1 MKAKINYKSRKTI
14 IIIAIAVILVIAA
27 IAGTVAFI
35 KGNNNAAAA
44 MPEDEQTTIGDA
56 QNNNGGDAN
65 QNDGNPSENPSDNP
79 QTELPA
85 VDANNDGTTTA
96 GNDGTVTGN
105 NGTTGTTNG
114 GTTTNG
120 NGTGTTT
127 GTTTGTAGTGATV
140 PNQDYTQTTTVITEN
155 PWETKTIGWSPL
167 SISAYT
173 AAANLGI
180 NKPDLATEKLAYV
193 QGDSLDKLPENTA
206 IQKGEVITYVIKVT
220 NKGNLNATSIRT
232 IDTVPAGTELVD
244 GSITANGTES
254 NGKITWKTDIE
265 AGKTVELSFQVKV
278 VADSIDIIENTAKVN
293 GTETPTT
300 QNPIITSAKQ
310 ASVLENGDLV
320 DRDAKVG
327 ETIRYTITA
336 INKSEVDGTTI
347 ITDKAP
353 EGTTYVKKSA
363 SEGAVVADDGTI
375 TWKKV
380 TVPAGKEATVS
391 FDVTVNQDTK
401 TSVTN
406 IAVVGDTETPETET
420 KVANITGT
428 KSVDK
433 TTAKVGDTLTYT
445 ITLKNSGN
453 ADGKVTVTDEI
464 PAGTTLVADSITGD
478 GVAANGTITWEDVV
492 VTTEEPTEISFKVT
506 INSETITSV
515 RNTAIVDGNKPTNPT
530 ETTVANI
537 TGTKSVDKTTAK
549 VGDTLTYT
557 ITLTNNGNADGKV
570 TVTDVIPAGTRIKNE
585 NTTGYDKATNTMT
598 WTDVEVKANGGT
610 ATLTLEVVIENST
623 TTTVKNVAKIDDT
636 EIPDKP
642 ETKVANITGTKSVDK
657 TTAKVGDTLT
667 YTITLKNSG
676 NADGKVTVT
685 DEIPAG
691 TRIADATVEG
701 YDAETNTMT
710 WSNVE
715 VKANGGTATL
725 TLEVVIKDDTTTTVK
740 NVAKIDDKEIPETPE
755 TKVANITTEKESVGT
770 HADGTPVTDENL
782 LHELDTITYRLTATN
797 SGNVTGTVTISDEI
811 PVGTTLDKEVGVRL
825 TGDQKIY
832 SEEEL
837 KQGIPV
843 TLQAGEAKTVTFTVR
858 INVFKLGDKNV
869 TEENGRTIR
878 TIDNLVATQDGA
890 TITPG
895 TSDKVEKEY
904 VSVNVEKNFVD
915 ITNNADKTKPSS
927 INVGLFVGGNKIDT
941 KSLDANWKASF
952 TKLDKYNS
960 SNQLI
965 TYSVKELNSEGN
977 PVNEGEMFD
986 QYYQASYS
994 KSTNGDTIITN
1005 TLKYE
1010 NVKTSVTAEKIWNDG
1025 TAKSREDSDTVTL
1038 KLYADGVACKNADG
1052 SAVTGVASNPDWK
1065 VEFKNLQK
1073 YKTDGTPIKYTIK
1086 ELNQNGNVVENNA
1099 MYDAHYKA
1107 SYSADGLK
1115 VTNTIDY
1122 STFKTS
1128 ITVNKTWL
1136 EPAEVTTHSDVNL
1149 SLYQNDGTEA
1159 FRTGTISNG
1168 KTSYVFTDL
1177 PIYDNTGNLYKYYV
1191 KEDKVE
1197 GYKEVAKQEV
1207 TGNSITIQNVIE
1219 QEYILISGTKTWE
1232 DAKEAHDP
1240 VTIQLFKNA
1249 ETTPTTTT
1257 PTDVDG
1263 NYIFKSLAKY
1273 KVDANGNYEVDA
1285 NGKVILNEYKVTEV
1299 PVDSYVTS
1307 PANGYSQITST
1318 ITDCNFTNTMPSIEV
1333 TKNVTKIY
1341 DKDGVETQRTK
1352 VQAGDIIEY
1361 TITVTNTGKI
1371 DLTDVTVTDDMRVNV
1386 SKNSTGTQK
1395 NIYLTKDNAQAGTNP
1410 TSTVISAITLT
1421 AAGTQNSTITR
1432 TVYYKVEAADVADAT
1447 LKLTNVAKAT
1457 GNYEDSNGNKKT
1469 VEDYSIEN
1477 IENATTEI
1485 VANSEMNV
1493 TKTEKAERKDANG
1506 EYTINLGANDKLL
1519 PGDKITYTITVTNT
1533 GNTDLTNVVVTDT
1546 MIITK
1551 NGKTAT
1557 RIPTFNETEGV
1568 TISNNGTATTLTI
1581 AELPLSN
1588 KKITITATYIVTTA
1602 DMSDTENK
1610 ISNGVTG
1617 VSNETINN
1625 PVTPDPVEEKTA
1637 IEYANIT
1644 VNKVWDDNG
1653 NEPINSTDEKGPRP
1667 QTITIVLNGKYADD
1681 TTATTIERTFTK
1693 PSNVIN
1699 NTWTTSFNDLPK
1711 YGEKGEITY
1720 TVDEKE
1726 VPDWYVK
1733 SSVDTTTNTIT
1744 NSIPRLNVTKEV
1756 YSLNGTPI
1764 TPETGK
1770 EATASVK
1777 SGDVIGYKIT
1787 VINTGNI
1794 ALNNVTVTDVMT
1806 NGKTVYKEY
1815 NKETGKLSAPIS
1827 NNIVASGE
1835 QIAVNSSKEFIVYYK
1850 VDDADV
1856 KYVKD
1861 ADGKDITIDN
1871 TATATESY
1879 KDGKGNDRVIESI
1892 DEASVGI
1899 AYSESITIK
1908 KEQKINGVE
1917 LDSTGKKLN
1926 GEQVSVTPN
1935 TKIEYTI
1942 TVANTGNTVQENV
1955 VVTDIMTIN
1964 GNARTFTITSV
1975 RVEGKDRTYT
1985 TENGTIS
1992 IGDLAVGEEAIIT
2005 ATYTVQETT
2014 DMAIDSQNIINHV
2027 SVVSDSNNDS
2037 NNPIEDE
2044 VKVPTEAWAP
2054 IITVSKSGKLANGKD
2069 ANGNAAEYGSTI
2081 TYTLKAEN
2089 DGNATGTQILKDSD
2103 LENLLKSKKVS
2114 NVENIVV
2121 NNFDNAGKSI
2131 KDESKKVSDII
2142 SGITVNVPAGKTA
2155 SVTFTVTVTACPDSD
2170 NPISN
2175 SVEGGTTPVVTPVVK
2190 TIKAKSNTGK
2200 ISGANYVLIIDT
2212 SSSMTSNYV
2221 NKEKKITRFEA
2232 AKEAISD
2239 LAKFLFAEDSET
2251 TSKISIVQFNR
2262 KEDTKIV
2269 SVGEKIVFGVEDYN
2283 NGNITQ
2289 LIGNIT
2295 TNSGTNIEAGLRKAG
2310 DLLYDDTT
2318 GIHKQGLT
2326 TNNKDVLILLS
2337 DGSPYQGELE
2347 PYKLGKIARKQLNRK
2362 GEGITNDIYSIAF
2375 GSSESK
2381 DTLQAISPSKVYLSS
2396 NKEELFAT
2404 FKDIVYE
2411 AGDSTPVTLTKAS
2424 QVIYTGNKEIAG
2436 DKEITITYD
2445 GLETP
2450 LTYTFTASGTS
2461 EDGVLTYAVEEGT
2474 YTLTFNLTDAL
2485 LDKENILIT
2494 YYVK

>member
-79 QTELPA
+79 QIELPA

-120 NGTGTTT
+120 NGTGTTA

-180 NKPDLATEKLAYV
+180 NKPELSTEKLAYV
-193 QGDSLDKLPENTA
+193 QGDSLTEAPVHTA

-220 NKGNLNATSIRT
+220 NKGNLDATSIRT
-232 IDTVPAGTELVD
+232 IDTVPEGTELVE

-254 NGKITWKTDIE
+254 NGKITWKTDIK
-265 AGKTVELSFQVKV
+265 AGKPVELSFQVKV
-278 VADSIDIIENTAKVN
+278 VADSITIIENTAKVN

-300 QNPIITSAKQ
+300 QNPVITSDKQ
-310 ASVLENGDLV
+310 ASVVIVKGVEEALE

-347 ITDKAP
+347 ITDKVP
-353 EGTTYVKKSA
+353 TGTTYVADSA

-375 TWKKV
+375 TWEKV
-380 TVPAGKEATVS
+380 TVPAGKEITVS
-391 FDVTVNQDTK
+391 FDVKVNQDTK

-406 IAVVGDTETPETET
+406 VAIVGDTETPETET

-445 ITLKNSGN
+445 I
-453 ADGKVTVTDEI
+453 A
-464 PAGTTLVADSITGD
+464 
-478 GVAANGTITWEDVV
+478 
-492 VTTEEPTEISFKVT
+492 
-506 INSETITSV
+506 
-515 RNTAIVDGNKPTNPT
+515 
-530 ETTVANI
+530 
-537 TGTKSVDKTTAK
+537 
-549 VGDTLTYT
+549 LT
-557 ITLTNNGNADGKV
+557 
-570 TVTDVIPAGTRIKNE
+570 
-585 NTTGYDKATNTMT
+585 
-598 WTDVEVKANGGT
+598 
-610 ATLTLEVVIENST
+610 
-623 TTTVKNVAKIDDT
+623 
-636 EIPDKP
+636 
-642 ETKVANITGTKSVDK
+642 
-657 TTAKVGDTLT
+657 
-667 YTITLKNSG
+667 NSG

-710 WSNVE
+710 WTDVE

-740 NVAKIDDKEIPETPE
+740 NVAKIDDTEIPDKPE

-797 SGNVTGTVTISDEI
+797 SGNGTGTVTISDKI
-811 PVGTTLDKEVGVRL
+811 PEGTTLVGDVTV
-825 TGDQKIY
+825 TGDTTKYDETQ
-832 SEEEL
+832 L
-837 KQGIPV
+837 KNGIAV
-843 TLQAGEAKTVTFTVR
+843 EVKQSEAKTVTFTVR
-858 INVFKLGDKNV
+858 INVFKLGEKNV
-869 TEENGRTIR
+869 TEENGKTIR
-878 TIDNLVATQDGA
+878 TIDNLVATQDGE

-904 VSVNVEKNFVD
+904 TSVKVTKSWND
-915 ITNNADKTKPSS
+915 ANNADKTKPSS

-941 KSLDANWKASF
+941 KSLDANWEASF

-994 KSTNGDTIITN
+994 KSTSGNTTTVTITN

-1010 NVKTSVTAEKIWNDG
+1010 NVKTSVIAEKIWNDG

-1038 KLYADGVACKNADG
+1038 KLYEDGVACKNANG
-1052 SAVTGVASNPDWK
+1052 APVTGVASENSKWK
-1065 VEFKNLQK
+1065 VEFKDLQK

-1136 EPAEVTTHSDVNL
+1136 EPAEVTTHSDVKL

-1263 NYIFKSLAKY
+1263 NYIFQSLAKY

-1318 ITDCNFTNTMPSIEV
+1318 KTDCNFTNTMPSIEV

-1352 VQAGDIIEY
+1352 VQEGDIIEY

-1386 SKNSTGTQK
+1386 SENSTGTQK
-1395 NIYLTKDNAQAGTNP
+1395 NIYLTKANAQAGTNP

-1469 VEDYSIEN
+1469 VEDYSSEN

-1557 RIPTFNETEGV
+1557 RIPTFNEKEGV

-1588 KKITITATYIVTTA
+1588 KEITITATYIVTTA

-1617 VSNETINN
+1617 VSSETINN
-1625 PVTPDPVEEKTA
+1625 PVTPDPVEETTA

-1653 NEPINSTDEKGPRP
+1653 NEPINSTDEKGSRP
-1667 QTITIVLNGKYADD
+1667 QEITIVFNGKYADG
-1681 TTATTIERTFTK
+1681 TTATTIEKTFTK
-1693 PSNVIN
+1693 PSNVTN

-1720 TVDEKE
+1720 TVDENV

-1787 VINTGNI
+1787 VTNTGNI

-1955 VVTDIMTIN
+1955 VVTDIMNNTPN
-1964 GNARTFTITSV
+1964 GNSRNVTIKSVKVNGVNRDYTFA
-1975 RVEGKDRTYT
+1975 
-1985 TENGTIS
+1985 NGVLTL
-1992 IGDLAVGEEAIIT
+1992 GGNLDVDETAIIT
-2005 ATYTVQETT
+2005 AEYTVGTA
-2014 DMAIDSQNIINHV
+2014 DMTASVGKIQNKV
-2027 SVVSDSNNDS
+2027 SVTTETNPKDPT
-2037 NNPIEDE
+2037 NPIEDE
-2044 VKVPTEAWAP
+2044 VEVPTEAWAP
-2054 IITVSKSGKLANGKD
+2054 NITVLKSGKLADGTD
-2069 ANGNAAEYGSTI
+2069 ANGNDAEYGSTI
-2081 TYTLKAEN
+2081 TYTLTAIN
-2089 DGNATGTQILKDSD
+2089 SGNAPGTAVLKDAD
-2103 LENLLKSKKVS
+2103 LSKLLEDGKLS
-2114 NVENIVV
+2114 NVREIVV
-2121 NNFDNAGKSI
+2121 NDVDANGNPRTITD
-2131 KDESKKVSDII
+2131 KKVTDII
-2142 SGITVNVPAGKTA
+2142 SGITVNVPAKEGETDGTA
-2155 SVTFTVTVTACPDSD
+2155 SVSFKVTVTACPDSD

-2221 NKEKKITRFEA
+2221 DKKNETTRFKA

-2239 LAKFLFAEDSET
+2239 LATFLFAKDSET
-2251 TSKISIVQFNR
+2251 TSKISIVQFN
-2262 KEDTKIV
+2262 EDAKIV

-2289 LIGNIT
+2289 LINNNIT
-2295 TNSGTNIEAGLRKAG
+2295 THRGTNIEAGLKKAG
-2310 DLLYDDTT
+2310 DLLYDNKT

-2326 TNNKDVLILLS
+2326 TNSKDVLILLS

-2375 GSSESK
+2375 GTSESK
-2381 DTLQAISPSKVYLSS
+2381 DTLQAISPNKVYLSS
-2396 NKEELFAT
+2396 NKEDLFKT

-2424 QVIYTGNKEIAG
+2424 QVIYTGNKEIAD

-2445 GLETP
+2445 GLKAP
-2450 LTYTFTASGTS
+2450 LTYKFTAPGTS
-2461 EDGVLTYAVEEGT
+2461 EDGVLTYAVKDGT
-2474 YTLTFNLTDAL
+2474 YTLTFNLTAAL

>member
-1 MKAKINYKSRKTI
+1 MKARINYKSRKTI
-14 IIIAIAVILVIAA
+14 IITCVIAVLLIAA
-27 IAGTVAFI
+27 VTGTVAFI

-44 MPEDEQTTIGDA
+44 MPEDNEQVNLNNGNSNNGDTPQENDN
-56 QNNNGGDAN
+56 QNNGENVEPNLNGDQNNGTTNNGANNSNTTN
-65 QNDGNPSENPSDNP
+65 QN
-79 QTELPA
+79 T
-85 VDANNDGTTTA
+85 NNGTTTA
-96 GNDGTVTGN
+96 
-105 NGTTGTTNG
+105 
-114 GTTTNG
+114 
-120 NGTGTTT
+120 GTTT
-127 GTTTGTAGTGATV
+127 GTTTTGNNGANV
-140 PNQDYTQTTTVITEN
+140 PNQDYTQTTVIPGRDNVLVEQN
-155 PWETKTIGWSPL
+155 TKIGWSP
-167 SISAYT
+167 ISVAAYIAT
-173 AAANLGI
+173 ANLNI
-180 NKPDLATEKLAYV
+180 HKPNLELQKYAYLD
-193 QGDSLDKLPENTA
+193 GDSLEKLPINTA
-206 IQKGEVITYVIKVT
+206 VQKGETITYVIKIT
-220 NKGNLNATSIRT
+220 NKGNEDANGIRT
-232 IDTVPAGTELVD
+232 IDSIPEGTELA
-244 GSITANGTES
+244 SISEGGELNS
-254 NGKITWKTDIE
+254 DGKIIWKSDIK
-265 AGKTVELSFQVKV
+265 AGETVIVSFKV
-278 VADSIDIIENTAKVN
+278 IVTADSIDLINNIAKVN
-293 GTETPTT
+293 GEETPETKT
-300 QNPIITSAKQ
+300 PVITANKTAQ
-310 ASVLENGDLV
+310 IVTIVDKEEVLEN
-320 DRDAKVG
+320 RDAKVG

-336 INKSEVDGTTI
+336 KNTSEVAGTTVI
-347 ITDKAP
+347 KDSIP
-353 EGTTYVKKSA
+353 EGTTFV
-363 SEGAVVADDGTI
+363 DG
-375 TWKKV
+375 
-380 TVPAGKEATVS
+380 
-391 FDVTVNQDTK
+391 
-401 TSVTN
+401 
-406 IAVVGDTETPETET
+406 
-420 KVANITGT
+420 
-428 KSVDK
+428 
-433 TTAKVGDTLTYT
+433 
-445 ITLKNSGN
+445 
-453 ADGKVTVTDEI
+453 
-464 PAGTTLVADSITGD
+464 SITENGNFD
-478 GVAANGTITWEDVV
+478 KENGTITWNNVV
-492 VTTEEPTEISFKVT
+492 VPAKGEASVSFDV
-506 INSETITSV
+506 
-515 RNTAIVDGNKPTNPT
+515 IVN
-530 ETTVANI
+530 E
-537 TGTKSVDKTTAK
+537 KTTA
-549 VGDTLTYT
+549 G
-557 ITLTNNGNADGKV
+557 
-570 TVTDVIPAGTRIKNE
+570 
-585 NTTGYDKATNTMT
+585 
-598 WTDVEVKANGGT
+598 EVVKSVSNT
-610 ATLTLEVVIENST
+610 ATVGNTPTEEV
-623 TTTVKNVAKIDDT
+623 
-636 EIPDKP
+636 
-642 ETKVANITGTKSVDK
+642 
-657 TTAKVGDTLT
+657 
-667 YTITLKNSG
+667 
-676 NADGKVTVT
+676 
-685 DEIPAG
+685 
-691 TRIADATVEG
+691 
-701 YDAETNTMT
+701 
-710 WSNVE
+710 
-715 VKANGGTATL
+715 
-725 TLEVVIKDDTTTTVK
+725 
-740 NVAKIDDKEIPETPE
+740 E

-782 LHELDTITYRLTATN
+782 LHELDTITYRLIATN
-797 SGNVTGTVTISDEI
+797 YGNGTGTVTISDKI
-811 PVGTTLDKEVGVRL
+811 PEGTTLVGDVTV
-825 TGDQKIY
+825 TGDTTKYDETQ
-832 SEEEL
+832 L
-837 KQGIPV
+837 KNGIAV
-843 TLQAGEAKTVTFTVR
+843 EVKQSEAKTVTFTVR

-869 TEENGRTIR
+869 TEENGKTIR

-941 KSLDANWKASF
+941 KSLDANWEASF

-1136 EPAEVTTHSDVNL
+1136 EPAEVTTHSDVKL

-1263 NYIFKSLAKY
+1263 NYIFQSLAKY

-1318 ITDCNFTNTMPSIEV
+1318 RTDYNFTNTMPSIEV

-1386 SKNSTGTQK
+1386 SENSTGTQK

-1421 AAGTQNSTITR
+1421 AAGTQNSTITK

-1469 VEDYSIEN
+1469 VEDYSSEN

-1588 KKITITATYIVTTA
+1588 KEITITATYIVTTA

-1617 VSNETINN
+1617 VSSETINN
-1625 PVTPDPVEEKTA
+1625 PVTPDPVEETTA

-1653 NEPINSTDEKGPRP
+1653 NEPINSTDEKGSRP
-1667 QTITIVLNGKYADD
+1667 QEITIVFNGKYADG
-1681 TTATTIERTFTK
+1681 TTATTIEKTFTK
-1693 PSNVIN
+1693 PSNVTN

-1720 TVDEKE
+1720 TVDENV

-1787 VINTGNI
+1787 VTNTGNI
-1794 ALNNVTVTDVMT
+1794 ALNNVTVTDVMK

-1955 VVTDIMTIN
+1955 VVTDIMNNTPNGSSRNVTIKSVKLN
-1964 GNARTFTITSV
+1964 GVNRDYTFA
-1975 RVEGKDRTYT
+1975 
-1985 TENGTIS
+1985 NGVLTLD
-1992 IGDLAVGEEAIIT
+1992 GNLDVDETAIIT
-2005 ATYTVQETT
+2005 AEYTVGTA
-2014 DMAIDSQNIINHV
+2014 DMTASVGKIQNKV
-2027 SVVSDSNNDS
+2027 SVTTETNPKDPT
-2037 NNPIEDE
+2037 NPIEDVVE
-2044 VKVPTEAWAP
+2044 VPTEAWAP

-2081 TYTLKAEN
+2081 TYTLTAIN
-2089 DGNATGTQILKDSD
+2089 SGNAPGTQILKDSD
-2103 LENLLKSKKVS
+2103 LENLLNSKKVS

-2121 NNFDNAGKSI
+2121 NNFDNAGNPI
-2131 KDESKKVSDII
+2131 KDENKTVSDII

-2170 NPISN
+2170 NPIRN
-2175 SVEGGTTPVVTPVVK
+2175 SVEGGTTRVVTPVVK

-2221 NKEKKITRFEA
+2221 DKENKITRFEA
-2232 AKEAISD
+2232 AKKAISN
-2239 LAKFLFAEDSET
+2239 LATFLFAEDSET

-2269 SVGEKIVFGVEDYN
+2269 SVRDQIVFGVEDYKNGYITELIN
-2283 NGNITQ
+2283 NIA
-2289 LIGNIT
+2289 
-2295 TNSGTNIEAGLRKAG
+2295 TNSGTNIEAGLKKAG

-2337 DGSPYQGELE
+2337 DGEPYQGEVK
-2347 PYKLGKIARKQLNRK
+2347 PNKLGKIAIKQLNRK

-2381 DTLQAISPSKVYLSS
+2381 ATLQAISPNKVYLSS
-2396 NKEELFAT
+2396 NKEDLFAT
-2404 FKDIVYE
+2404 FKNIVYE
-2411 AGDSTPVTLTKAS
+2411 AGDATPVTFTKAS
-2424 QVIYTGNKEIAG
+2424 QVIYTGNKEIAS

-2461 EDGVLTYAVEEGT
+2461 KDGVLTYAVEEGT
-2474 YTLTFNLTDAL
+2474 YTLTFNLTAAL

>member
-1 MKAKINYKSRKTI
+1 
-14 IIIAIAVILVIAA
+14 
-27 IAGTVAFI
+27 
-35 KGNNNAAAA
+35 
-44 MPEDEQTTIGDA
+44 
-56 QNNNGGDAN
+56 
-65 QNDGNPSENPSDNP
+65 
-79 QTELPA
+79 
-85 VDANNDGTTTA
+85 
-96 GNDGTVTGN
+96 
-105 NGTTGTTNG
+105 
-114 GTTTNG
+114 
-120 NGTGTTT
+120 
-127 GTTTGTAGTGATV
+127 
-140 PNQDYTQTTTVITEN
+140 
-155 PWETKTIGWSPL
+155 
-167 SISAYT
+167 
-173 AAANLGI
+173 
-180 NKPDLATEKLAYV
+180 
-193 QGDSLDKLPENTA
+193 
-206 IQKGEVITYVIKVT
+206 
-220 NKGNLNATSIRT
+220 
-232 IDTVPAGTELVD
+232 
-244 GSITANGTES
+244 
-254 NGKITWKTDIE
+254 
-265 AGKTVELSFQVKV
+265 
-278 VADSIDIIENTAKVN
+278 
-293 GTETPTT
+293 
-300 QNPIITSAKQ
+300 
-310 ASVLENGDLV
+310 
-320 DRDAKVG
+320 
-327 ETIRYTITA
+327 
-336 INKSEVDGTTI
+336 
-347 ITDKAP
+347 
-353 EGTTYVKKSA
+353 
-363 SEGAVVADDGTI
+363 
-375 TWKKV
+375 
-380 TVPAGKEATVS
+380 
-391 FDVTVNQDTK
+391 
-401 TSVTN
+401 
-406 IAVVGDTETPETET
+406 
-420 KVANITGT
+420 
-428 KSVDK
+428 
-433 TTAKVGDTLTYT
+433 
-445 ITLKNSGN
+445 
-453 ADGKVTVTDEI
+453 
-464 PAGTTLVADSITGD
+464 
-478 GVAANGTITWEDVV
+478 
-492 VTTEEPTEISFKVT
+492 
-506 INSETITSV
+506 
-515 RNTAIVDGNKPTNPT
+515 
-530 ETTVANI
+530 
-537 TGTKSVDKTTAK
+537 
-549 VGDTLTYT
+549 
-557 ITLTNNGNADGKV
+557 
-570 TVTDVIPAGTRIKNE
+570 
-585 NTTGYDKATNTMT
+585 MT
-598 WTDVEVKANGGT
+598 WTDVEVKANGET

-642 ETKVANITGTKSVDK
+642 ETKVANIT
-657 TTAKVGDTLT
+657 
-667 YTITLKNSG
+667 
-676 NADGKVTVT
+676 
-685 DEIPAG
+685 
-691 TRIADATVEG
+691 
-701 YDAETNTMT
+701 
-710 WSNVE
+710 
-715 VKANGGTATL
+715 
-725 TLEVVIKDDTTTTVK
+725 
-740 NVAKIDDKEIPETPE
+740 
-755 TKVANITTEKESVGT
+755 TEKESVGT
-770 HADGTPVTDENL
+770 HADGTPVTDENP

-797 SGNVTGTVTISDEI
+797 NGNGTGTVTISDKI
-811 PVGTTLDKEVGVRL
+811 PEGTTLVGDVTV
-825 TGDQKIY
+825 TGDTTKYDETQ
-832 SEEEL
+832 L
-837 KQGIPV
+837 KNGIAV
-843 TLQAGEAKTVTFTVR
+843 EVKQSEAKTVTFTVR

-994 KSTNGDTIITN
+994 KSTSGNTTTVTITN

-1010 NVKTSVTAEKIWNDG
+1010 NVKTSVIAEKIWNDG

-1038 KLYADGVACKNADG
+1038 KLYEDGVACKNANG
-1052 SAVTGVASNPDWK
+1052 APVTGVASENSKWK
-1065 VEFKNLQK
+1065 VEFKDLQK

-1136 EPAEVTTHSDVNL
+1136 EPAEVTTHSDVKL

-1177 PIYDNTGNLYKYYV
+1177 PMYDSNGNLYKYYV
-1191 KEDKVE
+1191 KEDKVA

-1207 TGNSITIQNVIE
+1207 TGTSITIQNVIE
-1219 QEYILISGTKTWE
+1219 QEYISISGTKTWE
-1232 DAKEAHDP
+1232 DTMEAHDP

-1263 NYIFKSLAKY
+1263 NYIFQSLAKY

-1341 DKDGVETQRTK
+1341 DKDGVKTQRTK

-1386 SKNSTGTQK
+1386 SENSTGTQK

-1469 VEDYSIEN
+1469 VEDYSSEN

-1588 KKITITATYIVTTA
+1588 KEITITATYIVTTA

-1617 VSNETINN
+1617 VSSETINN
-1625 PVTPDPVEEKTA
+1625 PVTPYPVEETTA

-1653 NEPINSTDEKGPRP
+1653 NEPINSTDEKGSRP
-1667 QTITIVLNGKYADD
+1667 QEITIVFNGKYADG
-1681 TTATTIERTFTK
+1681 TTATTIEKTFTK
-1693 PSNVIN
+1693 PSNVTN

-1720 TVDEKE
+1720 TVDENV

-1787 VINTGNI
+1787 VTNTGNI

-1815 NKETGKLSAPIS
+1815 NKEKGKLSAPIS

-1975 RVEGKDRTYT
+1975 KVEGKDRTYT

-2005 ATYTVQETT
+2005 ATYIVQETT
-2014 DMAIDSQNIINHV
+2014 DMAIESQDIINHV

-2054 IITVSKSGKLANGKD
+2054 NITVLKSGKLADGTD
-2069 ANGNAAEYGSTI
+2069 ANRNDAEYGSTI
-2081 TYTLKAEN
+2081 TYTLTAIN
-2089 DGNATGTQILKDSD
+2089 SGNAQGTAVLKDAD
-2103 LENLLKSKKVS
+2103 LSKLLEDGKLS
-2114 NVENIVV
+2114 NVREIVV
-2121 NNFDNAGKSI
+2121 NDVNANGKPRTI
-2131 KDESKKVSDII
+2131 TITDKKYTDII
-2142 SGITVNVPAGKTA
+2142 SGITVNVPAKEGETDGTA
-2155 SVTFTVTVTACPDSD
+2155 SVSFKVTVTACPDSD

-2221 NKEKKITRFEA
+2221 DKENEITRFDA

-2239 LAKFLFAEDSET
+2239 LATFLFAKDSET
-2251 TSKISIVQFNR
+2251 TSKISIVQFN
-2262 KEDTKIV
+2262 KDAKIV
-2269 SVGEKIVFGVEDYN
+2269 SVGSKIVFGVEDYN
-2283 NGNITQ
+2283 NSNITQ
-2289 LIGNIT
+2289 LINNIKT
-2295 TNSGTNIEAGLRKAG
+2295 HRGTNIEAGLKKAG
-2310 DLLYDDTT
+2310 DLLYDNTN

-2337 DGSPYQGELE
+2337 DGSPYGGETD
-2347 PYKLGKIARKQLNRK
+2347 PGKLGEIAGEQLNRK

-2375 GSSESK
+2375 GTSESK
-2381 DTLQAISPSKVYLSS
+2381 DTLQAISPNKVYLSS
-2396 NKEELFAT
+2396 NKKDLFKT

-2424 QVIYTGNKEIAG
+2424 QVIYTGNKEIAD

-2445 GLETP
+2445 GLKAP
-2450 LTYTFTASGTS
+2450 LTYKFTAPGTS
-2461 EDGVLTYAVEEGT
+2461 EDGVLTYAVKDGT
-2474 YTLTFNLTDAL
+2474 YTLTFNLTAAL

>member
-1 MKAKINYKSRKTI
+1 MTWTDVEVKA
-14 IIIAIAVILVIAA
+14 
-27 IAGTVAFI
+27 
-35 KGNNNAAAA
+35 
-44 MPEDEQTTIGDA
+44 
-56 QNNNGGDAN
+56 
-65 QNDGNPSENPSDNP
+65 
-79 QTELPA
+79 
-85 VDANNDGTTTA
+85 
-96 GNDGTVTGN
+96 
-105 NGTTGTTNG
+105 NG
-114 GTTTNG
+114 GTKTLTLEVVIENS
-120 NGTGTTT
+120 T
-127 GTTTGTAGTGATV
+127 
-140 PNQDYTQTTTVITEN
+140 TTTVKN
-155 PWETKTIGWSPL
+155 VAK
-167 SISAYT
+167 
-173 AAANLGI
+173 
-180 NKPDLATEKLAYV
+180 
-193 QGDSLDKLPENTA
+193 
-206 IQKGEVITYVIKVT
+206 
-220 NKGNLNATSIRT
+220 
-232 IDTVPAGTELVD
+232 ID
-244 GSITANGTES
+244 
-254 NGKITWKTDIE
+254 
-265 AGKTVELSFQVKV
+265 
-278 VADSIDIIENTAKVN
+278 
-293 GTETPTT
+293 
-300 QNPIITSAKQ
+300 
-310 ASVLENGDLV
+310 
-320 DRDAKVG
+320 
-327 ETIRYTITA
+327 
-336 INKSEVDGTTI
+336 
-347 ITDKAP
+347 
-353 EGTTYVKKSA
+353 
-363 SEGAVVADDGTI
+363 GA
-375 TWKKV
+375 
-380 TVPAGKEATVS
+380 
-391 FDVTVNQDTK
+391 
-401 TSVTN
+401 
-406 IAVVGDTETPETET
+406 
-420 KVANITGT
+420 
-428 KSVDK
+428 
-433 TTAKVGDTLTYT
+433 
-445 ITLKNSGN
+445 
-453 ADGKVTVTDEI
+453 EI
-464 PAGTTLVADSITGD
+464 PD
-478 GVAANGTITWEDVV
+478 
-492 VTTEEPTEISFKVT
+492 
-506 INSETITSV
+506 
-515 RNTAIVDGNKPTNPT
+515 KP

-557 ITLTNNGNADGKV
+557 ITLTNSGNADGKV
-570 TVTDVIPAGTRIKNE
+570 TVTDEIPAGTRIKNE

-623 TTTVKNVAKIDDT
+623 TTTVKNVAKID
-636 EIPDKP
+636 
-642 ETKVANITGTKSVDK
+642 G
-657 TTAKVGDTLT
+657 
-667 YTITLKNSG
+667 
-676 NADGKVTVT
+676 
-685 DEIPAG
+685 
-691 TRIADATVEG
+691 
-701 YDAETNTMT
+701 
-710 WSNVE
+710 
-715 VKANGGTATL
+715 
-725 TLEVVIKDDTTTTVK
+725 
-740 NVAKIDDKEIPETPE
+740 KEIPETPE

-797 SGNVTGTVTISDEI
+797 SGNGTGTVTISDKI
-811 PVGTTLDKEVGVRL
+811 PEGTTLVGDVTV
-825 TGDQKIY
+825 TGDTTKYDETQ
-832 SEEEL
+832 L
-837 KQGIPV
+837 KNGIAV
-843 TLQAGEAKTVTFTVR
+843 EVKQSEAKTVTFTVR

-904 VSVNVEKNFVD
+904 VSVNVKKNFVD

-941 KSLDANWKASF
+941 KSLDANWEASF

-994 KSTNGDTIITN
+994 KSTSGNTTTVTITN

-1010 NVKTSVTAEKIWNDG
+1010 NVKTSVIAEKIWNDG

-1038 KLYADGVACKNADG
+1038 KLYEDGVACKNANG
-1052 SAVTGVASNPDWK
+1052 APVTGVASENSKWK
-1065 VEFKNLQK
+1065 VEFKDLQK
-1073 YKTDGTPIKYTIK
+1073 YKTDGTPINYTIK
-1086 ELNQNGNVVENNA
+1086 ELNQDGNVVGKDA

-1361 TITVTNTGKI
+1361 TIKVTNTGKI

-1395 NIYLTKDNAQAGTNP
+1395 NIYLTKDNAQTGTNP

-1469 VEDYSIEN
+1469 VEDYSSEN

-1588 KKITITATYIVTTA
+1588 KEITITATYIVTTA

-1617 VSNETINN
+1617 VSSETINN
-1625 PVTPDPVEEKTA
+1625 PVTPDPVEETTA

-1653 NEPINSTDEKGPRP
+1653 NEPINSTDEKGSRP
-1667 QTITIVLNGKYADD
+1667 QEITIVFNGKYADG
-1681 TTATTIERTFTK
+1681 TTATTIEKTFTK
-1693 PSNVIN
+1693 PSNVTN

-1720 TVDEKE
+1720 TVDENV

-1787 VINTGNI
+1787 VTNTGNI

-1955 VVTDIMTIN
+1955 VVTDIMNNTPNGSSRNVTIKSVKLN
-1964 GNARTFTITSV
+1964 GVNRDYTFA
-1975 RVEGKDRTYT
+1975 
-1985 TENGTIS
+1985 NGVLTL
-1992 IGDLAVGEEAIIT
+1992 GGNLDVDETAIIT
-2005 ATYTVQETT
+2005 AEYTVGTA
-2014 DMAIDSQNIINHV
+2014 DMTASVGKIQNKV
-2027 SVVSDSNNDS
+2027 SVTTETNPKDPT
-2037 NNPIEDE
+2037 NPIEDE

-2054 IITVSKSGKLANGKD
+2054 NITVLKSGKLADGTD
-2069 ANGNAAEYGSTI
+2069 ANGNDAEYGSTI
-2081 TYTLKAEN
+2081 TYTLTAIN
-2089 DGNATGTQILKDSD
+2089 SGNAQGTAVLKDAD
-2103 LENLLKSKKVS
+2103 LSKLLEDGKLS
-2114 NVENIVV
+2114 NVREIVV
-2121 NNFDNAGKSI
+2121 NDVNANGKPRTI
-2131 KDESKKVSDII
+2131 TITDKKYTDII
-2142 SGITVNVPAGKTA
+2142 SGITVNVPAKEGETDGTA
-2155 SVTFTVTVTACPDSD
+2155 SVSFKVTVTACPDSD

-2175 SVEGGTTPVVTPVVK
+2175 SVEGGTTQVVTPVVK

-2221 NKEKKITRFEA
+2221 DKENEITRFDA

-2239 LAKFLFAEDSET
+2239 LATFLFAKDSET

-2262 KEDTKIV
+2262 EADTKIV
-2269 SVGEKIVFGVEDYN
+2269 SVGSKIVFGVEDYKNGYITELIN
-2283 NGNITQ
+2283 NIA
-2289 LIGNIT
+2289 
-2295 TNSGTNIEAGLRKAG
+2295 TNSGTNIEAGLKKAG

-2337 DGSPYQGELE
+2337 DGEPYQGEVK
-2347 PYKLGKIARKQLNRK
+2347 PNKLGKIAIKQLNRK
-2362 GEGITNDIYSIAF
+2362 GKGITNDIYSIAF

-2381 DTLQAISPSKVYLSS
+2381 ATLQAISPNKVYLSS
-2396 NKEELFAT
+2396 NKEDLFAT
-2404 FKDIVYE
+2404 FKNIVYE
-2411 AGDSTPVTLTKAS
+2411 AGDATPVTFTKAS
-2424 QVIYTGNKEIAG
+2424 QVIYTGNKEIAS

-2461 EDGVLTYAVEEGT
+2461 KDGVLTYAVEEGT
-2474 YTLTFNLTDAL
+2474 YTLTFNLTAAL

>member
-1 MKAKINYKSRKTI
+1 MKARINYKSRKTI
-14 IIIAIAVILVIAA
+14 IITCVIAVLLIAA
-27 IAGTVAFI
+27 VTGTVAFI

-44 MPEDEQTTIGDA
+44 MPDDNEQVNLNNGNSNNGDTPQENDN
-56 QNNNGGDAN
+56 QNNGENVEPNLNGDQNNGTTNNGANNSNTTN
-65 QNDGNPSENPSDNP
+65 QN
-79 QTELPA
+79 T
-85 VDANNDGTTTA
+85 NNGTTTA
-96 GNDGTVTGN
+96 
-105 NGTTGTTNG
+105 
-114 GTTTNG
+114 
-120 NGTGTTT
+120 GTTT
-127 GTTTGTAGTGATV
+127 GTTTTGNNGANV
-140 PNQDYTQTTTVITEN
+140 PNQDYTQTTVIPGRDNVLVEQN
-155 PWETKTIGWSPL
+155 TKIGWSP
-167 SISAYT
+167 ISVATYIAT
-173 AAANLGI
+173 ANLNI
-180 NKPDLATEKLAYV
+180 HKPNLELQKYAYLD
-193 QGDSLDKLPENTA
+193 GDSLEKLPVNTA
-206 IQKGEVITYVIKVT
+206 VQKGETITYVIKIT
-220 NKGNLNATSIRT
+220 NNGNEDANGIRT
-232 IDTVPAGTELVD
+232 IDSIPEGTELA
-244 GSITANGTES
+244 SISEGGALN
-254 NGKITWKTDIE
+254 NDGKIVWKNDIK
-265 AGKTVELSFQVKV
+265 AGETVTVSFKV
-278 VADSIDIIENTAKVN
+278 VVTADSIDLINNIAKVN
-293 GTETPTT
+293 GEETPETKT
-300 QNPIITSAKQ
+300 PVITANKTAQ
-310 ASVLENGDLV
+310 VVTIVDKEEALE

-336 INKSEVDGTTI
+336 INKSEVDGTTS
-347 ITDKAP
+347 ITDKVP
-353 EGTTYVKKSA
+353 EGTTYVADSA

-375 TWKKV
+375 TWEKV
-380 TVPAGKEATVS
+380 TVPAGEEVTVS
-391 FDVTVNQDTK
+391 FDVTVNKEIYNEETQQNE
-401 TSVTN
+401 SV
-406 IAVVGDTETPETET
+406 
-420 KVANITGT
+420 
-428 KSVDK
+428 KSVK
-433 TTAKVGDTLTYT
+433 NTA
-445 ITLKNSGN
+445 
-453 ADGKVTVTDEI
+453 TV
-464 PAGTTLVADSITGD
+464 
-478 GVAANGTITWEDVV
+478 GTI
-492 VTTEEPTEISFKVT
+492 PT
-506 INSETITSV
+506 
-515 RNTAIVDGNKPTNPT
+515 G
-530 ETTVANI
+530 
-537 TGTKSVDKTTAK
+537 
-549 VGDTLTYT
+549 
-557 ITLTNNGNADGKV
+557 
-570 TVTDVIPAGTRIKNE
+570 
-585 NTTGYDKATNTMT
+585 
-598 WTDVEVKANGGT
+598 EV
-610 ATLTLEVVIENST
+610 
-623 TTTVKNVAKIDDT
+623 
-636 EIPDKP
+636 
-642 ETKVANITGTKSVDK
+642 
-657 TTAKVGDTLT
+657 
-667 YTITLKNSG
+667 
-676 NADGKVTVT
+676 
-685 DEIPAG
+685 
-691 TRIADATVEG
+691 
-701 YDAETNTMT
+701 
-710 WSNVE
+710 
-715 VKANGGTATL
+715 
-725 TLEVVIKDDTTTTVK
+725 
-740 NVAKIDDKEIPETPE
+740 E
-755 TKVANITTEKESVGT
+755 TKVANITTTKASQPS
-770 HADGTPVTDENL
+770 ATP
-782 LHELDTITYRLTATN
+782 LHELDTITYRLIATN
-797 SGNVTGTVTISDEI
+797 YGNGTGTVTISDKI
-811 PVGTTLDKEVGVRL
+811 PEGTTLVGDVTV
-825 TGDQKIY
+825 TGDTTKYDETQ
-832 SEEEL
+832 L
-837 KQGIPV
+837 KNGIAV
-843 TLQAGEAKTVTFTVR
+843 EVKQSEAKTVTFTVR

-869 TEENGRTIR
+869 TEENGKTIR

-941 KSLDANWKASF
+941 KSLDANWEASF

-1395 NIYLTKDNAQAGTNP
+1395 NIYLTKANAQDGTNP

-1421 AAGTQNSTITR
+1421 AAGTQNSTITK

-1469 VEDYSIEN
+1469 VEDDSSEN

-1519 PGDKITYTITVTNT
+1519 PGDKITYIITVTNT

-1653 NEPINSTDEKGPRP
+1653 NEPINSTDEKGSRP
-1667 QTITIVLNGKYADD
+1667 QEITIVFNGKYADG
-1681 TTATTIERTFTK
+1681 TTATTIEKTFTK
-1693 PSNVIN
+1693 PSNVTN

-1764 TPETGK
+1764 TPETAK

-1835 QIAVNSSKEFIVYYK
+1835 QIAVNSPKEFIVYYK

-1975 RVEGKDRTYT
+1975 KVEGKDRTYT

-2014 DMAIDSQNIINHV
+2014 DMSIASQDIINHV

-2069 ANGNAAEYGSTI
+2069 ANGNAAEYGNTI

-2103 LENLLKSKKVS
+2103 LENLLNSNKVS

-2121 NNFDNAGKSI
+2121 NNFDNAGNSI
-2131 KDESKKVSDII
+2131 KDESKTVRDII

-2175 SVEGGTTPVVTPVVK
+2175 SVEGGTTTPVVTPVVK

-2221 NKEKKITRFEA
+2221 DKENKITRFEA

-2239 LAKFLFAEDSET
+2239 LATFLFAEDSET

-2269 SVGEKIVFGVEDYN
+2269 SVRDQIVFGVEDYKNGYITELIN
-2283 NGNITQ
+2283 NIA
-2289 LIGNIT
+2289 
-2295 TNSGTNIEAGLRKAG
+2295 TNSGTNIEAGLKKAG

-2337 DGSPYQGELE
+2337 DGEPYQGEVK
-2347 PYKLGKIARKQLNRK
+2347 PNKLGKIAIKQLNRK
-2362 GEGITNDIYSIAF
+2362 GKGITNDIYSIAF

-2381 DTLQAISPSKVYLSS
+2381 ATLQAISPNKVYLSS
-2396 NKEELFAT
+2396 NKEDLFAT
-2404 FKDIVYE
+2404 FKNIVYE
-2411 AGDSTPVTLTKAS
+2411 AGDATPVTFTKAS
-2424 QVIYTGNKEIAG
+2424 QVIYTGNKEIAS

-2445 GLETP
+2445 GLKTP

-2461 EDGVLTYAVEEGT
+2461 EDGVLTYAVEDGT
-2474 YTLTFNLTDAL
+2474 YTLTFNLTAAL

>member
-65 QNDGNPSENPSDNP
+65 QSDGNPSENPSDNP

-85 VDANNDGTTTA
+85 VDANNNGTTTA
-96 GNDGTVTGN
+96 GND
-105 NGTTGTTNG
+105 GTTGTTNG

-180 NKPDLATEKLAYV
+180 NKPELSTEKLAYV
-193 QGDSLDKLPENTA
+193 QGDSLTEAPVHTA

-220 NKGNLNATSIRT
+220 NKGNLDATSIRT
-232 IDTVPAGTELVD
+232 IDTVPEGTELVE

-254 NGKITWKTDIE
+254 NGKITWKTDIK
-265 AGKTVELSFQVKV
+265 AGKPVELSFQVKV

-300 QNPIITSAKQ
+300 QNPVITSDKQ
-310 ASVLENGDLV
+310 VSVVIVKGEEEALE

-347 ITDKAP
+347 ITDKVP
-353 EGTTYVKKSA
+353 TGTTYVADSA

-375 TWKKV
+375 TWEKV
-380 TVPAGKEATVS
+380 TVPAGEEVTVS
-391 FDVTVNQDTK
+391 FDVTVNKEIYNEETQQNE
-401 TSVTN
+401 SV
-406 IAVVGDTETPETET
+406 
-420 KVANITGT
+420 
-428 KSVDK
+428 KSVK
-433 TTAKVGDTLTYT
+433 NTA
-445 ITLKNSGN
+445 
-453 ADGKVTVTDEI
+453 TV
-464 PAGTTLVADSITGD
+464 
-478 GVAANGTITWEDVV
+478 GTI
-492 VTTEEPTEISFKVT
+492 PT
-506 INSETITSV
+506 
-515 RNTAIVDGNKPTNPT
+515 G
-530 ETTVANI
+530 
-537 TGTKSVDKTTAK
+537 
-549 VGDTLTYT
+549 
-557 ITLTNNGNADGKV
+557 
-570 TVTDVIPAGTRIKNE
+570 
-585 NTTGYDKATNTMT
+585 
-598 WTDVEVKANGGT
+598 EV
-610 ATLTLEVVIENST
+610 
-623 TTTVKNVAKIDDT
+623 
-636 EIPDKP
+636 
-642 ETKVANITGTKSVDK
+642 
-657 TTAKVGDTLT
+657 
-667 YTITLKNSG
+667 
-676 NADGKVTVT
+676 
-685 DEIPAG
+685 
-691 TRIADATVEG
+691 
-701 YDAETNTMT
+701 
-710 WSNVE
+710 
-715 VKANGGTATL
+715 
-725 TLEVVIKDDTTTTVK
+725 
-740 NVAKIDDKEIPETPE
+740 E
-755 TKVANITTEKESVGT
+755 TKVANITTTKASQPS
-770 HADGTPVTDENL
+770 ATP
-782 LHELDTITYRLTATN
+782 LHELDTITYRLIATN
-797 SGNVTGTVTISDEI
+797 YGNGTGTVTISDKI
-811 PVGTTLDKEVGVRL
+811 PEGTTLVGDVTV
-825 TGDQKIY
+825 TGDTTKYDETQ
-832 SEEEL
+832 L
-837 KQGIPV
+837 KNGIAV
-843 TLQAGEAKTVTFTVR
+843 EVKQSEAKTVTFTVR

-895 TSDKVEKEY
+895 TSDEVEKEY
-904 VSVNVEKNFVD
+904 VSVNVKKNFVD

-941 KSLDANWKASF
+941 KSLDANWEASF

-977 PVNEGEMFD
+977 PVNEGAMFD

-994 KSTNGDTIITN
+994 KSTNGDTTTVIITN

-1038 KLYADGVACKNADG
+1038 KLYTDGVACKNADG

-1073 YKTDGTPIKYTIK
+1073 YKPDGTPINYTIK
-1086 ELNQNGNVVENNA
+1086 ELNQDGNVVGKDA

-1136 EPAEVTTHSDVNL
+1136 EPAGVTTHSDVNL

-1177 PIYDNTGNLYKYYV
+1177 PMYDSNGNLYKYYV
-1191 KEDKVE
+1191 KEDKVA

-1207 TGNSITIQNVIE
+1207 TGTSITIQNVIE
-1219 QEYILISGTKTWE
+1219 QEYISISGTKTWE

-1263 NYIFKSLAKY
+1263 NYIFQSLAKY

-1307 PANGYSQITST
+1307 PANGHSQITST
-1318 ITDCNFTNTMPSIEV
+1318 RTDCNFTNTMPSIEV

-1395 NIYLTKDNAQAGTNP
+1395 NIYLTKANAQAGTNP

-1469 VEDYSIEN
+1469 VEDDSSEN

-1493 TKTEKAERKDANG
+1493 TKTEKAERKDAIG

-1588 KKITITATYIVTTA
+1588 KGITITATYIVTTA

-1681 TTATTIERTFTK
+1681 TTATTIEKTFTK

-1955 VVTDIMTIN
+1955 VVTDIMNNTPN
-1964 GNARTFTITSV
+1964 GNSRNVTIKSVKVNGVNRDYTFA
-1975 RVEGKDRTYT
+1975 
-1985 TENGTIS
+1985 NGVLTL
-1992 IGDLAVGEEAIIT
+1992 GGNLDVDETAIIT
-2005 ATYTVQETT
+2005 AEYTVGTA
-2014 DMAIDSQNIINHV
+2014 DMTASVGKIQNKV
-2027 SVVSDSNNDS
+2027 SVTTETNPKDPT
-2037 NNPIEDE
+2037 NPIEDE
-2044 VKVPTEAWAP
+2044 VEVPTEAWAP
-2054 IITVSKSGKLANGKD
+2054 NITVLKSGKLADGTD
-2069 ANGNAAEYGSTI
+2069 ANGNDAEYGSTI
-2081 TYTLKAEN
+2081 TYTLTAIN
-2089 DGNATGTQILKDSD
+2089 SGNAPGTAVLKDAD
-2103 LENLLKSKKVS
+2103 LSKLLEDGKLS
-2114 NVENIVV
+2114 NVREIVV
-2121 NNFDNAGKSI
+2121 NDVDANGNPRAITD
-2131 KDESKKVSDII
+2131 KKVTDII
-2142 SGITVNVPAGKTA
+2142 SGITVNVPAKEGETDGTA
-2155 SVTFTVTVTACPDSD
+2155 SVSFKVTVTACPDSD

-2221 NKEKKITRFEA
+2221 NKKKKITRFDA

-2239 LAKFLFAEDSET
+2239 LATFLFAEDSET
-2251 TSKISIVQFNR
+2251 TSTISIVQFN
-2262 KEDTKIV
+2262 EDAKIV
-2269 SVGEKIVFGVEDYN
+2269 SVGSKIVFGVEDYN
-2283 NGNITQ
+2283 NSNITQ
-2289 LIGNIT
+2289 LINNIT
-2295 TNSGTNIEAGLRKAG
+2295 THRGTNIEAGLKKAG
-2310 DLLYDDTT
+2310 DLLYDNTN

-2337 DGSPYQGELE
+2337 DGSPYGGETD
-2347 PYKLGKIARKQLNRK
+2347 PDKLGEIAREQLNRK

-2375 GSSESK
+2375 GTSESK
-2381 DTLQAISPSKVYLSS
+2381 DTLQAISPNKVYLSS
-2396 NKEELFAT
+2396 NKEDLFKT

-2424 QVIYTGNKEIAG
+2424 QVIYTGNKEIAD

-2445 GLETP
+2445 GLKAP
-2450 LTYTFTASGTS
+2450 LTYKFTAPGTS
-2461 EDGVLTYAVEEGT
+2461 EDGVLTYAVKDGT
-2474 YTLTFNLTDAL
+2474 YTLTFNLTAAL

>member
-1 MKAKINYKSRKTI
+1 MKARINYKSRKTI
-14 IIIAIAVILVIAA
+14 IITCVIAVLLIAA
-27 IAGTVAFI
+27 VTGTVAFI

-44 MPEDEQTTIGDA
+44 MPEDNEQVNLNNGNSNNGDTPQENDN
-56 QNNNGGDAN
+56 QNNGENVEPNLNGDQNNGTTNNGANNSNTTN
-65 QNDGNPSENPSDNP
+65 QN
-79 QTELPA
+79 T
-85 VDANNDGTTTA
+85 NNGTTTA
-96 GNDGTVTGN
+96 
-105 NGTTGTTNG
+105 
-114 GTTTNG
+114 
-120 NGTGTTT
+120 GTTT
-127 GTTTGTAGTGATV
+127 GTTTTGNNGANV
-140 PNQDYTQTTTVITEN
+140 PNQDYTQTTVIPGRDNVLVEQN
-155 PWETKTIGWSPL
+155 TKIGWSP
-167 SISAYT
+167 ISVAAYIAT
-173 AAANLGI
+173 ANLNI
-180 NKPDLATEKLAYV
+180 HKPNLELQKYAYLD
-193 QGDSLDKLPENTA
+193 GDSLEKLPINTA
-206 IQKGEVITYVIKVT
+206 VQKGETITYVIKIT
-220 NKGNLNATSIRT
+220 NKGNEDANGIRT
-232 IDTVPAGTELVD
+232 IDSIPEGTELA
-244 GSITANGTES
+244 SISEGGELNS
-254 NGKITWKTDIE
+254 DGKIIWKSDIK
-265 AGKTVELSFQVKV
+265 AGETVIVSFKV
-278 VADSIDIIENTAKVN
+278 IVTADSIDLINNIAKVN
-293 GTETPTT
+293 GEETPETKT
-300 QNPIITSAKQ
+300 PVITANKTAQ
-310 ASVLENGDLV
+310 IVTIVDKEEVLEN
-320 DRDAKVG
+320 RDAKVG

-336 INKSEVDGTTI
+336 KNTSEVAGTTVI
-347 ITDKAP
+347 KDSIP
-353 EGTTYVKKSA
+353 EGTTFV
-363 SEGAVVADDGTI
+363 DG
-375 TWKKV
+375 
-380 TVPAGKEATVS
+380 
-391 FDVTVNQDTK
+391 
-401 TSVTN
+401 
-406 IAVVGDTETPETET
+406 
-420 KVANITGT
+420 
-428 KSVDK
+428 
-433 TTAKVGDTLTYT
+433 
-445 ITLKNSGN
+445 
-453 ADGKVTVTDEI
+453 
-464 PAGTTLVADSITGD
+464 SITENGNFD
-478 GVAANGTITWEDVV
+478 KENGTITWNNVV
-492 VTTEEPTEISFKVT
+492 VPAKGEASVSFDV
-506 INSETITSV
+506 
-515 RNTAIVDGNKPTNPT
+515 IVN
-530 ETTVANI
+530 E
-537 TGTKSVDKTTAK
+537 KTTA
-549 VGDTLTYT
+549 G
-557 ITLTNNGNADGKV
+557 
-570 TVTDVIPAGTRIKNE
+570 
-585 NTTGYDKATNTMT
+585 
-598 WTDVEVKANGGT
+598 EVVKSVSNT
-610 ATLTLEVVIENST
+610 ATVGNTPTEEV
-623 TTTVKNVAKIDDT
+623 
-636 EIPDKP
+636 
-642 ETKVANITGTKSVDK
+642 
-657 TTAKVGDTLT
+657 
-667 YTITLKNSG
+667 
-676 NADGKVTVT
+676 
-685 DEIPAG
+685 
-691 TRIADATVEG
+691 
-701 YDAETNTMT
+701 
-710 WSNVE
+710 
-715 VKANGGTATL
+715 
-725 TLEVVIKDDTTTTVK
+725 
-740 NVAKIDDKEIPETPE
+740 E

-782 LHELDTITYRLTATN
+782 LHELDTITYRLIATN
-797 SGNVTGTVTISDEI
+797 YGNGTGTVTISDKI
-811 PVGTTLDKEVGVRL
+811 PEGTTLVGDVTV
-825 TGDQKIY
+825 TGDTTKYDETQ
-832 SEEEL
+832 L
-837 KQGIPV
+837 KNGIAV
-843 TLQAGEAKTVTFTVR
+843 EVKQSEAKTVTFTVR

-869 TEENGRTIR
+869 TEENGKTIR

-994 KSTNGDTIITN
+994 KSTNGDTVIITN

-1038 KLYADGVACKNADG
+1038 KLYDDVGACKNANG
-1052 SAVTGVASNPDWK
+1052 APVTGVASENSKWK
-1065 VEFKNLQK
+1065 VEFKDLQK

-1136 EPAEVTTHSDVNL
+1136 EPAEVTTHSDVKL

-1263 NYIFKSLAKY
+1263 NYMFQSLAKY

-1318 ITDCNFTNTMPSIEV
+1318 KTDCNFTNTMPSIEV

-1469 VEDYSIEN
+1469 VEDDSREN

-1493 TKTEKAERKDANG
+1493 TKTEKAERKDAIG

-1557 RIPTFNETEGV
+1557 RIPTFNEKEGV

-1588 KKITITATYIVTTA
+1588 KEITITATYIVTTA

-1681 TTATTIERTFTK
+1681 TTATTIEKTFTK

-1908 KEQKINGVE
+1908 KEQEINGVK

-1955 VVTDIMTIN
+1955 VVTDIMNNTPN
-1964 GNARTFTITSV
+1964 GNSRNVTIKSVKVNGVNRDYTFA
-1975 RVEGKDRTYT
+1975 
-1985 TENGTIS
+1985 NGVLTL
-1992 IGDLAVGEEAIIT
+1992 GGNLDVDETAIIT
-2005 ATYTVQETT
+2005 AEYTVGTA
-2014 DMAIDSQNIINHV
+2014 DMTASVGKIQNKV
-2027 SVVSDSNNDS
+2027 SVTTETNPKDPT
-2037 NNPIEDE
+2037 NPIEDE
-2044 VKVPTEAWAP
+2044 VEVPTEAWAP

-2069 ANGNAAEYGSTI
+2069 ASGNAAEYGSTI
-2081 TYTLKAEN
+2081 TYTLTAIN
-2089 DGNATGTQILKDSD
+2089 SGNAPGTAVLKDAD
-2103 LENLLKSKKVS
+2103 LSKLLEDGKLS
-2114 NVENIVV
+2114 NVREIVV
-2121 NNFDNAGKSI
+2121 NDVDANGNPRTITD
-2131 KDESKKVSDII
+2131 KKVTDII
-2142 SGITVNVPAGKTA
+2142 SGITVNVPAKEGETDGTA
-2155 SVTFTVTVTACPDSD
+2155 SVSFKVTVTACPDSD

-2175 SVEGGTTPVVTPVVK
+2175 SVKGGTTPVVTPVVK
-2190 TIKAKSNTGK
+2190 TINAKSNTGK
-2200 ISGANYVLIIDT
+2200 VSGANYVLIIDT

-2221 NKEKKITRFEA
+2221 DKENKITRFEA

-2239 LAKFLFAEDSET
+2239 LATFLFAEDSET
-2251 TSKISIVQFNR
+2251 TSKISIVQFNH

-2269 SVGEKIVFGVEDYN
+2269 SVGSKIVFGVEDYN
-2283 NGNITQ
+2283 NSNITQ
-2289 LIGNIT
+2289 LINNIT
-2295 TNSGTNIEAGLRKAG
+2295 TDRGTNIEAGLKKAG
-2310 DLLYDDTT
+2310 DLLYDKN

-2337 DGSPYQGELE
+2337 DGSPYGGETD

-2381 DTLQAISPSKVYLSS
+2381 DTLQAISPKKVYLSS

-2404 FKDIVYE
+2404 FKNIVYE
-2411 AGDSTPVTLTKAS
+2411 AGDATPVTFTKAS
-2424 QVIYTGNKEIAG
+2424 QVIYTGNKEIAS

-2445 GLETP
+2445 GLKTP

>member
-65 QNDGNPSENPSDNP
+65 QSDGNPSENPSDNP

-85 VDANNDGTTTA
+85 VDANNNGTTTA
-96 GNDGTVTGN
+96 GND
-105 NGTTGTTNG
+105 GTTGTTNG

-180 NKPDLATEKLAYV
+180 NKPELSTEKLAYV
-193 QGDSLDKLPENTA
+193 QGDSLTEAPVHTA

-220 NKGNLNATSIRT
+220 NKGNLDATSIRT
-232 IDTVPAGTELVD
+232 IDTVPEGTELVE

-254 NGKITWKTDIE
+254 NGKITWKTDIK
-265 AGKTVELSFQVKV
+265 AGKPVELSFQVKV

-300 QNPIITSAKQ
+300 QNPVITSDKQ
-310 ASVLENGDLV
+310 VSVVIVKGEEEALE

-347 ITDKAP
+347 ITDKVP
-353 EGTTYVKKSA
+353 TGTTYVADSA

-375 TWKKV
+375 TWEKV
-380 TVPAGKEATVS
+380 TVPAGEEVTVS
-391 FDVTVNQDTK
+391 FDVTVNKEIYNEETQQNE
-401 TSVTN
+401 SV
-406 IAVVGDTETPETET
+406 
-420 KVANITGT
+420 
-428 KSVDK
+428 KSVK
-433 TTAKVGDTLTYT
+433 NTA
-445 ITLKNSGN
+445 
-453 ADGKVTVTDEI
+453 TV
-464 PAGTTLVADSITGD
+464 
-478 GVAANGTITWEDVV
+478 GTI
-492 VTTEEPTEISFKVT
+492 PT
-506 INSETITSV
+506 
-515 RNTAIVDGNKPTNPT
+515 G
-530 ETTVANI
+530 
-537 TGTKSVDKTTAK
+537 
-549 VGDTLTYT
+549 
-557 ITLTNNGNADGKV
+557 
-570 TVTDVIPAGTRIKNE
+570 
-585 NTTGYDKATNTMT
+585 
-598 WTDVEVKANGGT
+598 EV
-610 ATLTLEVVIENST
+610 
-623 TTTVKNVAKIDDT
+623 
-636 EIPDKP
+636 
-642 ETKVANITGTKSVDK
+642 
-657 TTAKVGDTLT
+657 
-667 YTITLKNSG
+667 
-676 NADGKVTVT
+676 
-685 DEIPAG
+685 
-691 TRIADATVEG
+691 
-701 YDAETNTMT
+701 
-710 WSNVE
+710 
-715 VKANGGTATL
+715 
-725 TLEVVIKDDTTTTVK
+725 
-740 NVAKIDDKEIPETPE
+740 E
-755 TKVANITTEKESVGT
+755 TKVANITTTKASQPS
-770 HADGTPVTDENL
+770 ATP
-782 LHELDTITYRLTATN
+782 LHELDTITYRLIATN
-797 SGNVTGTVTISDEI
+797 YGNGTGTVTISDKI
-811 PVGTTLDKEVGVRL
+811 PEGTTLVGDVTV
-825 TGDQKIY
+825 TGDTTKYDETQ
-832 SEEEL
+832 L
-837 KQGIPV
+837 KNGIAV
-843 TLQAGEAKTVTFTVR
+843 EVKQSEAKTVTFTVR

-895 TSDKVEKEY
+895 TSDEVEKEY
-904 VSVNVEKNFVD
+904 VSVNVKKNFVD

-941 KSLDANWKASF
+941 KSLDANWEASF

-977 PVNEGEMFD
+977 PVNEGAMFD

-994 KSTNGDTIITN
+994 KSTNGDTTTVIITN

-1038 KLYADGVACKNADG
+1038 KLYTDGVACKNADG

-1073 YKTDGTPIKYTIK
+1073 YKPDGTPINYTIK
-1086 ELNQNGNVVENNA
+1086 ELNQDGNVVGKDA

-1136 EPAEVTTHSDVNL
+1136 EPAGVTTHSDVNL

-1177 PIYDNTGNLYKYYV
+1177 PMYDSNGNLYKYYV
-1191 KEDKVE
+1191 KEDKVA

-1207 TGNSITIQNVIE
+1207 TGTSITIQNVIE
-1219 QEYILISGTKTWE
+1219 QEYISISGTKTWE
-1232 DAKEAHDP
+1232 DTMEAHDP

-1249 ETTPTTTT
+1249 ETTHTTK
-1257 PTDVDG
+1257 PIDSNG
-1263 NYIFKSLAKY
+1263 NYIFQNLPKY

-1307 PANGYSQITST
+1307 PANGHSQITST
-1318 ITDCNFTNTMPSIEV
+1318 RTDCNFTNTMPSIEV

-1395 NIYLTKDNAQAGTNP
+1395 NIYLTKANAQAGTNP

-1469 VEDYSIEN
+1469 VEDDSSEN

-1493 TKTEKAERKDANG
+1493 TKTEKAERKDAIG

-1588 KKITITATYIVTTA
+1588 KGITITATYIVTTA

-1681 TTATTIERTFTK
+1681 TTATTIEKTFTK

-1955 VVTDIMTIN
+1955 VVTDIMNNTPN
-1964 GNARTFTITSV
+1964 GNSRNVTIKSVKVNGVNRDYTFA
-1975 RVEGKDRTYT
+1975 
-1985 TENGTIS
+1985 NGVLTL
-1992 IGDLAVGEEAIIT
+1992 GGNLDVDETAIIT
-2005 ATYTVQETT
+2005 AEYTVGTA
-2014 DMAIDSQNIINHV
+2014 DMTASVGKIQNKV
-2027 SVVSDSNNDS
+2027 SVTTETNPKDPT
-2037 NNPIEDE
+2037 NPIEDE
-2044 VKVPTEAWAP
+2044 VEVPTEAWAP
-2054 IITVSKSGKLANGKD
+2054 NITVLKSGKLADGTD
-2069 ANGNAAEYGSTI
+2069 ANGNDAEYGSTI
-2081 TYTLKAEN
+2081 TYTLTAIN
-2089 DGNATGTQILKDSD
+2089 SGNAPGTAVLKDAD
-2103 LENLLKSKKVS
+2103 LSKLLEDGKLS
-2114 NVENIVV
+2114 NVREIVV
-2121 NNFDNAGKSI
+2121 NDVDANGNPRAITD
-2131 KDESKKVSDII
+2131 KKVTDII
-2142 SGITVNVPAGKTA
+2142 SGITVNVPAKEGETDGTA
-2155 SVTFTVTVTACPDSD
+2155 SVSFKVTVTACPDSD

-2221 NKEKKITRFEA
+2221 NKKKKITRFDA

-2239 LAKFLFAEDSET
+2239 LATFLFAEDSET
-2251 TSKISIVQFNR
+2251 TSTISIVQFN
-2262 KEDTKIV
+2262 EDAKIV
-2269 SVGEKIVFGVEDYN
+2269 SVGSKIVFGVEDYN
-2283 NGNITQ
+2283 NSNITQ
-2289 LIGNIT
+2289 LINNIT
-2295 TNSGTNIEAGLRKAG
+2295 THRGTNIEAGLKKAG
-2310 DLLYDDTT
+2310 DLLYDNTN

-2337 DGSPYQGELE
+2337 DGSPYGGETD
-2347 PYKLGKIARKQLNRK
+2347 PDKLGEIAREQLNRK

-2375 GSSESK
+2375 GTSESK
-2381 DTLQAISPSKVYLSS
+2381 DTLQAISPNKVYLSS
-2396 NKEELFAT
+2396 NKEDLFKT

-2424 QVIYTGNKEIAG
+2424 QVIYTGNKEIAD

-2445 GLETP
+2445 GLKAP
-2450 LTYTFTASGTS
+2450 LTYKFTAPGTS
-2461 EDGVLTYAVEEGT
+2461 EDGVLTYAVKDGT
-2474 YTLTFNLTDAL
+2474 YTLTFNLTAAL

>member
-85 VDANNDGTTTA
+85 VEADNNGTTTA
-96 GNDGTVTGN
+96 GNGATVTGD

-120 NGTGTTT
+120 NGTGATT

-173 AAANLGI
+173 AVANLGI

-265 AGKTVELSFQVKV
+265 AGKPVELSFQVKV
-278 VADSIDIIENTAKVN
+278 VADSINLIENTAKVN

-300 QNPIITSAKQ
+300 QNPVITSDKQ
-310 ASVLENGDLV
+310 ASVVILKDGEEALE

-347 ITDKAP
+347 ITDKVP
-353 EGTTYVKKSA
+353 TGTTYVADSA

-375 TWKKV
+375 TWEKV
-380 TVPAGKEATVS
+380 TVPAGEEVTVS
-391 FDVTVNQDTK
+391 FDVTVNKEIYNEETQQNE
-401 TSVTN
+401 SV
-406 IAVVGDTETPETET
+406 
-420 KVANITGT
+420 
-428 KSVDK
+428 KSVK
-433 TTAKVGDTLTYT
+433 NTA
-445 ITLKNSGN
+445 
-453 ADGKVTVTDEI
+453 TV
-464 PAGTTLVADSITGD
+464 
-478 GVAANGTITWEDVV
+478 GTI
-492 VTTEEPTEISFKVT
+492 PT
-506 INSETITSV
+506 
-515 RNTAIVDGNKPTNPT
+515 G
-530 ETTVANI
+530 
-537 TGTKSVDKTTAK
+537 
-549 VGDTLTYT
+549 
-557 ITLTNNGNADGKV
+557 
-570 TVTDVIPAGTRIKNE
+570 
-585 NTTGYDKATNTMT
+585 
-598 WTDVEVKANGGT
+598 EV
-610 ATLTLEVVIENST
+610 
-623 TTTVKNVAKIDDT
+623 
-636 EIPDKP
+636 
-642 ETKVANITGTKSVDK
+642 
-657 TTAKVGDTLT
+657 
-667 YTITLKNSG
+667 
-676 NADGKVTVT
+676 
-685 DEIPAG
+685 
-691 TRIADATVEG
+691 
-701 YDAETNTMT
+701 
-710 WSNVE
+710 
-715 VKANGGTATL
+715 
-725 TLEVVIKDDTTTTVK
+725 
-740 NVAKIDDKEIPETPE
+740 E
-755 TKVANITTEKESVGT
+755 TKVANITTTKASKPS
-770 HADGTPVTDENL
+770 ATP

-797 SGNVTGTVTISDEI
+797 SGNGTGTVTISDKI
-811 PVGTTLDKEVGVRL
+811 PEGTTLVGDVTV
-825 TGDQKIY
+825 TGDTTKYDETQ
-832 SEEEL
+832 L
-837 KQGIPV
+837 KNGIAV
-843 TLQAGEAKTVTFTVR
+843 EVKQSEAKTVTFTVR
-858 INVFKLGDKNV
+858 INVFKLGEKNV
-869 TEENGRTIR
+869 TEENGKTIR
-878 TIDNLVATQDGA
+878 TIDNLVAAQDGE

-904 VSVNVEKNFVD
+904 VSVNVKKNFVD

-941 KSLDANWKASF
+941 KSLDANWEASF

-1395 NIYLTKDNAQAGTNP
+1395 NIYLTKANAQDGTNP

-1421 AAGTQNSTITR
+1421 AAGTQNSTITK

-1469 VEDYSIEN
+1469 VEDDSSEN

-1653 NEPINSTDEKGPRP
+1653 NEPINSTDEKGSRP
-1667 QTITIVLNGKYADD
+1667 QEITIVFNGKYADG
-1681 TTATTIERTFTK
+1681 TTATTIEKTFTK
-1693 PSNVIN
+1693 PSNVTN

-1764 TPETGK
+1764 TPETAK

-1815 NKETGKLSAPIS
+1815 NKKTGKLSAPIS

-1975 RVEGKDRTYT
+1975 KVEGKDRTYT

-1992 IGDLAVGEEAIIT
+1992 IGNLAVGEEAIIT

-2014 DMAIDSQNIINHV
+2014 DMAIASQDIINHV

-2069 ANGNAAEYGSTI
+2069 ANGNAAEYGNTI

-2103 LENLLKSKKVS
+2103 LENLLNSNKVS

-2121 NNFDNAGKSI
+2121 NNFDNAGNSI

-2175 SVEGGTTPVVTPVVK
+2175 SVEGGTTPVETPVVK
-2190 TIKAKSNTGK
+2190 TINAKSNTGK
-2200 ISGANYVLIIDT
+2200 VSGANYVLIIDT

-2251 TSKISIVQFNR
+2251 TSKISIVQFNH

-2295 TNSGTNIEAGLRKAG
+2295 THSGTNIEAGLRKAG

-2396 NKEELFAT
+2396 NKKELFAT

-2424 QVIYTGNKEIAG
+2424 QVIYTGN
-2436 DKEITITYD
+2436 KEITITYD

>member
-85 VDANNDGTTTA
+85 VEADNNGTTTE
-96 GNDGTVTGN
+96 GNGATVTGN
-105 NGTTGTTNG
+105 DDTTGTTNG

-120 NGTGTTT
+120 NGTGATT

-180 NKPDLATEKLAYV
+180 NKPELSTEKLAYV
-193 QGDSLDKLPENTA
+193 QGDSLTKAPVHTA

-220 NKGNLNATSIRT
+220 NDGNLDATSIRT
-232 IDTVPAGTELVD
+232 IDTVPAGTELVE

-265 AGKTVELSFQVKV
+265 AGKPVELSFQVKV
-278 VADSIDIIENTAKVN
+278 VADSINLIENTAKVN

-300 QNPIITSAKQ
+300 QNPVITSDKQ
-310 ASVLENGDLV
+310 ASVVIVKGVEEALE

-336 INKSEVDGTTI
+336 INKSEVDGTTS
-347 ITDKAP
+347 ITDKVP
-353 EGTTYVKKSA
+353 EGTTYVADSA

-375 TWKKV
+375 TWEKV
-380 TVPAGKEATVS
+380 TVPAGEEVTVS

-445 ITLKNSGN
+445 I
-453 ADGKVTVTDEI
+453 A
-464 PAGTTLVADSITGD
+464 
-478 GVAANGTITWEDVV
+478 
-492 VTTEEPTEISFKVT
+492 
-506 INSETITSV
+506 
-515 RNTAIVDGNKPTNPT
+515 
-530 ETTVANI
+530 
-537 TGTKSVDKTTAK
+537 
-549 VGDTLTYT
+549 LT
-557 ITLTNNGNADGKV
+557 
-570 TVTDVIPAGTRIKNE
+570 
-585 NTTGYDKATNTMT
+585 
-598 WTDVEVKANGGT
+598 
-610 ATLTLEVVIENST
+610 
-623 TTTVKNVAKIDDT
+623 
-636 EIPDKP
+636 
-642 ETKVANITGTKSVDK
+642 
-657 TTAKVGDTLT
+657 
-667 YTITLKNSG
+667 NSG

-701 YDAETNTMT
+701 YEAETNTMT

-755 TKVANITTEKESVGT
+755 TKVANITGTKSVDKTTAKVGDTLTYTIALTNSGNADGKVTVTDEIPAGTRIADATVEGYEAETNTMTWSNVEVKANGGTATLTLEVVIKDDTTTTVKNVAKIDGKEIPETPETKVANITTEKESVGT

-797 SGNVTGTVTISDEI
+797 SGNGTGTVTISDKI
-811 PVGTTLDKEVGVRL
+811 PEGTTLVGDVTV
-825 TGDQKIY
+825 TGDTTKYDETQ
-832 SEEEL
+832 L
-837 KQGIPV
+837 KNGIAV
-843 TLQAGEAKTVTFTVR
+843 EVKQSEAKTVTFTVR
-858 INVFKLGDKNV
+858 INVFKLGEKNV
-869 TEENGRTIR
+869 TEENGKTIR
-878 TIDNLVATQDGA
+878 TIDNLVAAQDGE

-904 VSVNVEKNFVD
+904 VSVNVKKNFVD

-941 KSLDANWKASF
+941 KSLDANWEASF
-952 TKLDKYNS
+952 TKLDKYDS
-960 SNQLI
+960 SNQPI
-965 TYSVKELNSEGN
+965 NYSVKELNSEGN
-977 PVNEGEMFD
+977 SVNEGAMFD

-994 KSTNGDTIITN
+994 KSTNGDTIIITN

-1073 YKTDGTPIKYTIK
+1073 YKPDGTPINYTIK
-1086 ELNQNGNVVENNA
+1086 ELNQDGNVVGKDA

-1136 EPAEVTTHSDVNL
+1136 EPAGVTTHSDVNL

-1177 PIYDNTGNLYKYYV
+1177 PMYDSNGNLYKYYV
-1191 KEDKVE
+1191 KEDKVA

-1207 TGNSITIQNVIE
+1207 TGTSITIQNVIE
-1219 QEYILISGTKTWE
+1219 QEYISISGTKTWE
-1232 DAKEAHDP
+1232 DTMEAHDP

-1263 NYIFKSLAKY
+1263 NYIFQSLAKY

-1318 ITDCNFTNTMPSIEV
+1318 KTDCNFTNTMPSIEV

-1352 VQAGDIIEY
+1352 VQEGDIIEY

-1386 SKNSTGTQK
+1386 SENSTGTQK
-1395 NIYLTKDNAQAGTNP
+1395 NIYLTKANAQAGTNP

-1447 LKLTNVAKAT
+1447 LKLTNVVKAT

-1469 VEDYSIEN
+1469 VEDDSSEN

-1493 TKTEKAERKDANG
+1493 TKTEKAERKDAIG

-1588 KKITITATYIVTTA
+1588 KEITITATYIVTTA

-1617 VSNETINN
+1617 VSSETINN
-1625 PVTPDPVEEKTA
+1625 PVTPDPVEETTA

-1653 NEPINSTDEKGPRP
+1653 NEPINSTDEKGSRP
-1667 QTITIVLNGKYADD
+1667 QEITIVFNGKYADG
-1681 TTATTIERTFTK
+1681 TTATTIEKTFTK
-1693 PSNVIN
+1693 PSNVTN

-1720 TVDEKE
+1720 TVDENV

-1787 VINTGNI
+1787 VTNTGNI

-1975 RVEGKDRTYT
+1975 KVEGKDRTYT

-2069 ANGNAAEYGSTI
+2069 ANGNAAEYGNTI

-2103 LENLLKSKKVS
+2103 LENLLKSKKIS

-2121 NNFDNAGKSI
+2121 NNFDNAGNSI

-2221 NKEKKITRFEA
+2221 DKENKITRFEA
-2232 AKEAISD
+2232 AKKAISN
-2239 LAKFLFAEDSET
+2239 LATFLFAEDSET

-2269 SVGEKIVFGVEDYN
+2269 SVRDQIVFGVEDYK

-2289 LIGNIT
+2289 LIENIKT
-2295 TNSGTNIEAGLRKAG
+2295 HSGTNIEAGLKKAG
-2310 DLLYDDTT
+2310 DLLYDNTN

-2337 DGSPYQGELE
+2337 DGSPYGGETD
-2347 PYKLGKIARKQLNRK
+2347 PDKLGEIARKQLNRK
-2362 GEGITNDIYSIAF
+2362 GKGITNDIYSIAF
-2375 GSSESK
+2375 GTSESK
-2381 DTLQAISPSKVYLSS
+2381 DTLQAISPNKVYLSS
-2396 NKEELFAT
+2396 NKEDLFKT

-2424 QVIYTGNKEIAG
+2424 QVIYTGNKEIAD

-2445 GLETP
+2445 GQKAP
-2450 LTYTFTASGTS
+2450 LTYKFTAPGTS
-2461 EDGVLTYAVEEGT
+2461 EDGVLTYAVKDGT
-2474 YTLTFNLTDAL
+2474 YTLTFNLTAAL